1 MKNNIIY
8 LLAGGV
14 IAYIL
19 FSKRKPVLI
28 KEEPNDKDQKDDQ
41 VTGVADVIRES
52 RNFDFTYAEE
62 RDAFYKQYDLQYAGD
77 TIPQNGDLL
86 VVNWKINGNN
96 YFRRSTFQY
105 LDRTWRRFANAT
117 RISDVKM
124 GKPQR
129 KQKQVSA
136 DIQTI

>member
-8 LLAGGV
+8 LLAGGI

-19 FSKRKPVLI
+19 LSRNKPRLI
-28 KEEPNDKDQKDDQ
+28 KEEPKDKEPNDDQ
-41 VTGVADVIRES
+41 VTSVADVIRES

-86 VVNWKINGNN
+86 VINWKINGNN
-96 YFRRSTFQY
+96 YFRKSTFQY

-117 RISDVKM
+117 RMPKVEL

-129 KQKQVSA
+129 KEKQVSGVLES
-136 DIQTI
+136 I